1 VEGLEK
7 ILTLP
12 TWVDTGPEAWFYAV
26 TIQLMPRFSESIWPV
41 RAIVGER
48 LVPALVTERNK
59 LVYVLSLDYLTWNA
73 VLADLVNSIMVTPG
87 QAGDGGRE
95 FWLDGMTTQTAQAG
109 LRILGWN
116 VKTGISLY

>member
-1 VEGLEK
+1 
-7 ILTLP
+7 
-12 TWVDTGPEAWFYAV
+12 
-26 TIQLMPRFSESIWPV
+26 
-41 RAIVGER
+41 
-48 LVPALVTERNK
+48 
-59 LVYVLSLDYLTWNA
+59 
-73 VLADLVNSIMVTPG
+73 MVTPG